1 VRSRTH
7 NNRFQSSML
16 GGASEGVSRRG
27 RNQGMKRWGRED
39 RVARTWSTRRG
50 VDGRVTSHDKG
61 IQDTK
66 SHRRPFVEDNG
77 GVCRKRVTKVTQLIT
92 ERDARRRTT
101 RGRLR
106 RRLSH
111 VTCRLSPSPDGESR
125 SQHQHTGDLFCANSP
140 MRACSGKLVVCGD
153 HIW

>member
-1 VRSRTH
+1 MRSRTRSS
-7 NNRFQSSML
+7 RFQSSKL

-27 RNQGMKRWGRED
+27 RNQGMKRWGREG

-50 VDGRVTSHDKG
+50 ADWRATSHDKG

-77 GVCRKRVTKVTQLIT
+77 GVCSKRVTKVTQLIT
-92 ERDARRRTT
+92 EHDARRRTT

-111 VTCRLSPSPDGESR
+111 ITCHRSPSPDGGST
-125 SQHQHTGDLFCANSP
+125 SQHQYAGALLYSNSP
-140 MRACSGKLVVCGD
+140 MSAWLGKLVICGD
-153 HIW
+153 DI

>member
-1 VRSRTH
+1 MRSRTRS
-7 NNRFQSSML
+7 NRFRSSKL

-39 RVARTWSTRRG
+39 RVARTWSTRRR
-50 VDGRVTSHDKG
+50 VDGRATSHDKG

-77 GVCRKRVTKVTQLIT
+77 GVCSKRVTKVTQLIT
-92 ERDARRRTT
+92 EHDARRRTT

-111 VTCRLSPSPDGESR
+111 VTCRRSPSPNR
-125 SQHQHTGDLFCANSP
+125 SQQHQHTDDFLCANSP
-140 MRACSGKLVVCGD
+140 MCACLGELVICGD
-153 HIW
+153 DIW